1 MLKDAGITRIKKYDP
16 IQREEYTM
24 AERKTQDVL
33 KADQM
38 VHLYQGNIQ
47 KVYVAGEVY
56 HYENERDGKKT
67 YVQEFYGSYVAPD
80 ANGTFDDKKRGL
92 FRAVTTEPFK
102 DLSECAGKD
111 MLILVSGQTFKV
123 EDENKKQGK
132 KFLRN
137 KTFCRSI
144 KEAVVD
150 EEGKVRGGADIMPAS
165 IAVKSDFY
173 AANNRHVS
181 GWIGGVKL
189 NDEKKT
195 KEGEPFAYRQVIFVR
210 ELEAPGKF
218 KEQLVVFHTKAPVDP
233 ADFEKG
239 TKLSMPGAMRV
250 VEVLNK
256 ETGKHEKK
264 EVFEPALIA
273 KFPDKN
279 KELDEK
285 GPIEAD
291 FEVENEEEYPDI
303 DLCL

>member
-1 MLKDAGITRIKKYDP
+1 MS
-16 IQREEYTM
+16 
-24 AERKTQDVL
+24 ERKTQDVL

-111 MLILVSGQTFKV
+111 MLVLVSGQTFKV

-173 AANNRHVS
+173 AANNRHLS
-181 GWIGGVKL
+181 GWINGVKL
-189 NDEKKT
+189 NEEKKT
-195 KEGEPFAYRQVIFVR
+195 KEGEIFAYRQVMFVSQ
-210 ELEAPGKF
+210 LEAPGKF
-218 KEQLVVFHTKAPVDP
+218 KEQLVVFHTKTPVDP

-239 TKLSMPGAMRV
+239 TKLSMPGAFRV

-256 ETGKHEKK
+256 ETQKHEKR

-273 KFPDKN
+273 KYPDKN
-279 KELDEK
+279 RAVAEK
-285 GPIEAD
+285 APAED
-291 FEVENEEEYPDI
+291 FEQSDLEEDEQLDFDI
-303 DLCL
+303 CP